1 MANFGQIGAVVAV
14 SALLGLGVAGVTMS
28 QINVP
33 SPEAVAVNT
42 VGAPTVVIDDP
53 HDLLTPDDE
62 ARLTRDA
69 QLLDA
74 PDTVRTLHWIVFNES
89 DENIND
95 TVENF
100 MRDNYPDEIG
110 ADHFADGVLI
120 IGAGTQNRKV
130 FTFAG
135 LDVLE
140 QLHLKEGERLEAV
153 NEEIKPGMRDNN
165 IPGALLAGARAA
177 MDAQDIQQY
186 ELNDAQRDRVMS
198 VIGAGAAAGGLSLA
212 VGSIAVAMTNS
223 RRNTLAQGREDY
235 ELVTREYSQLAQRL
249 NEIDVRAN
257 SLTSAFA
264 DNEMRKQWA
273 EVRDRFLNMHDA
285 VSGAGGIGSIDI
297 GDDKQVLAN
306 KEQLADAAEA
316 VRHTNNA
323 EDNINRMFKV
333 ENGDA
338 AARRSDLTAIRED
351 LMQARL
357 EIDDAEIEAEI
368 AQLEAR
374 VNELDRNPTA
384 PDFMDSFVRV
394 LGDYRTLLEVVKR
407 TKFSDVEERNELQRP
422 ALYDSNF
429 YYSGYVPFVV
439 MSSWHSSNVQ
449 AAQSSSSSGTNTSFS
464 SGFSGGGGS
473 SSY

>member
-1 MANFGQIGAVVAV
+1 
-14 SALLGLGVAGVTMS
+14 MS
-28 QINVP
+28 
-33 SPEAVAVNT
+33 
-42 VGAPTVVIDDP
+42 G
-53 HDLLTPDDE
+53 
-62 ARLTRDA
+62 
-69 QLLDA
+69 
-74 PDTVRTLHWIVFNES
+74 
-89 DENIND
+89 
-95 TVENF
+95 
-100 MRDNYPDEIG
+100 
-110 ADHFADGVLI
+110 
-120 IGAGTQNRKV
+120 
-130 FTFAG
+130 
-135 LDVLE
+135 
-140 QLHLKEGERLEAV
+140 
-153 NEEIKPGMRDNN
+153 
-165 IPGALLAGARAA
+165 
-177 MDAQDIQQY
+177 
-186 ELNDAQRDRVMS
+186 
-198 VIGAGAAAGGLSLA
+198 IGAGAAAGGLSLA

-407 TKFSDVEERNELQRP
+407 TKFSDVEEHNELQRP
-422 ALYDSNF
+422 ALYDSNY